1 LCRWGHI
8 HIHLNPSHLVVPVGT
23 IHCVAV
29 EHKVRLGVKALVSL
43 WTHSHY
49 FVLLHK
55 ADKEIC
61 DRALHTPVSDGSCA
75 LSDDTY

>member
-1 LCRWGHI
+1 MCCWGHI

-23 IHCVAV
+23 IYCVAV
-29 EHKVRLGVKALVSL
+29 EHRVRLG
-43 WTHSHY
+43 THSHY

-55 ADKEIC
+55 EDKEIC
-61 DRALHTPVSDGSCA
+61 ERVLLTPVSDGSCA